1 MTTSGLRIPTPIDH
15 RAAVGAEAARF
26 AAVVEGADFATPVP
40 SCPGWTLA
48 DLVRHAGS
56 VHRWFAVLLHGRI
69 QEPPRSRDVDL
80 QLPAGGDAWA
90 EWLTGSAAVAA
101 DAFRAT
107 GPDTPMWAWG
117 ADQHARFWARRMLFE
132 TLLHR
137 VDAELALGVR
147 PEIDRA
153 LAVDGV
159 DEFLTNLPFA
169 GLFAPKVADLRAD
182 GRTIRFRPT
191 DGDGDWLV
199 RLRPDGFGLDPA
211 NDGSGAPGSAA
222 PGSADDGSVTA
233 DATVH
238 GTAADLLLLVYGRLT
253 LDADTL
259 AHEGDADLL
268 AHWFANSAF

>member
-1 MTTSGLRIPTPIDH
+1 MTISGDRALGHAPIDH
-15 RAAVGAEAARF
+15 RAAVGAETARF
-26 AAVVEGADFATPVP
+26 AAAVEGADFATPVP

-48 DLVRHAGS
+48 DLVRHTGS
-56 VHRWFAVLLHGRI
+56 VHRWFSVLLHGRI

-80 QLPAGGDAWA
+80 ELPAGDDGWA
-90 EWLTGSAAVAA
+90 DWLAGSAAVAA

-107 GPDTPMWAWG
+107 APDTPMWAWG

-132 TLLHR
+132 TLVHR

-182 GRTIRFRPT
+182 GRTIRFRST
-191 DGDGDWLV
+191 DGHESWLV

-211 NDGSGAPGSAA
+211 
-222 PGSADDGSVTA
+222 DDGAAAA
-233 DATVH
+233 DATVR
-238 GTAADLLLLVYGRLT
+238 GAAADLLLLAYGRLS
-253 LDADTL
+253 LDADAV
-259 AHEGDADLL
+259 AHEGDGDLL